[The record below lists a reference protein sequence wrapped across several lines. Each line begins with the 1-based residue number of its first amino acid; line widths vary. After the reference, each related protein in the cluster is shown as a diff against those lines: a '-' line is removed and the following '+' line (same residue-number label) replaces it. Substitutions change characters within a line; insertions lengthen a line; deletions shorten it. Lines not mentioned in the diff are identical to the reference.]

1 MDHEAVE
8 LIQDQILSIRGQQVI
23 LDSELASLYGVETG
37 ALNRAVSRNQHRFPE
52 DFCFQLSQSEWADF
66 KCQVGISSELDPDLE
81 SQNVTSSGHGGR
93 RGLPR
98 VFTEHG
104 ALMAS
109 TILRSK
115 QAVAMSVF
123 IIRAF
128 VQMREAL
135 ASNQEILKRLT
146 EIDHTLLTHD
156 SALRDLYNKILPLL
170 EAPAAQPKRKM
181 GFHSDSEK

>member
-1 MDHEAVE
+1 MDNEAVE
-8 LIQDQILSIRGQQVI
+8 LIQDQIFSIRGQQLI

-37 ALNRAVSRNQHRFPE
+37 ALNQAISRNKDRFPA
-52 DFCFQLSQSEWADF
+52 DFCFQLSKSEWADL
-66 KCQVGISSELDPDLE
+66 K
-81 SQNVTSSGHGGR
+81 SQNVISSGHGGR
-93 RGLPR
+93 RSLPR

-115 QAVAMSVF
+115 QAIAMSVF

-135 ASNQEILKRLT
+135 ASNQEILKRLA
-146 EIDHTLLTHD
+146 EIDNTLLTHD
-156 SALRDLYNKILPLL
+156 SALRDLYSKILPLL
-170 EAPAAQPKRKM
+170 EAPETQPKRKM
-181 GFHSDSEK
+181 GFHSDPEN